1 MTSARPLT
9 LDARRASIRS
19 CSRSS
24 SARSSL
30 SLVRPIRSQ
39 PIPTDFARSIPFK
52 SRESSAGRAPLCACA
67 VTTLPSLLGRYE
79 SSERASFPDKKTLM
93 FISFH
98 IPNSSLSL
106 SLFLSLS
113 VSEDVG
119 YRSVEIASAFTHLP
133 QKGKEREW
141 ITSRTLGGVRIGIEN
156 QARVA
161 RNNESQSLGFDLKRR
176 NRFPLATLRS
186 PSVSEEEYFG
196 SFRTMLDDQTITAVD

>member
-79 SSERASFPDKKTLM
+79 SSERASFPDKKTLV

-106 SLFLSLS
+106 SLSFFLSLFQKTWVTE
-113 VSEDVG
+113 VSRSRPRLRI
-119 YRSVEIASAFTHLP
+119 YRRKVRNGNGSRVVRWEAFESGSKIKRESRETTRVSHSAS
-133 QKGKEREW
+133 
-141 ITSRTLGGVRIGIEN
+141 I
-156 QARVA
+156 
-161 RNNESQSLGFDLKRR
+161 
-176 NRFPLATLRS
+176 
-186 PSVSEEEYFG
+186 
-196 SFRTMLDDQTITAVD
+196 